1 MAAMRATAETVN
13 SKTEV
18 NFELPNIPLI
28 TGSNFAKKKIKS
40 RPWKQII
47 KRMSDGRIEE
57 WKERGKRNGGQSG

>member
-28 TGSNFAKKKIKS
+28 TGSNFAKKNKVKT
-40 RPWKQII
+40 
-47 KRMSDGRIEE
+47 METNY
-57 WKERGKRNGGQSG
+57 KENE